1 MYQEHL
7 VHSGKGIDLYLARM
21 TLFYLDDSLHGHSFH
36 ESHRKDLSLN
46 AGKRPNCSSNISINC
61 IKIKFLN
68 L

>member
-7 VHSGKGIDLYLARM
+7 VLVLIHYQLHTMHSGKGIDLYLARM

-46 AGKRPNCSSNISINC
+46 A
-61 IKIKFLN
+61 
-68 L
+68 